1 MIGELC
7 SQSEMSFVKILDQG
21 DVPFR
26 DGSTIDLGEALF
38 YFRAQLGYVSK
49 LSSLTTGAEP
59 TRACNERRARD
70 DCSACPTGAFH
81 SEF

>member
-38 YFRAQLGYVSK
+38 YFRVQLGYVSK
-49 LSSLTTGAEP
+49 LSYLTTGAVGG
-59 TRACNERRARD
+59 ARQEQEEKD
-70 DCSACPTGAFH
+70 WDVNLSA
-81 SEF
+81 SKN